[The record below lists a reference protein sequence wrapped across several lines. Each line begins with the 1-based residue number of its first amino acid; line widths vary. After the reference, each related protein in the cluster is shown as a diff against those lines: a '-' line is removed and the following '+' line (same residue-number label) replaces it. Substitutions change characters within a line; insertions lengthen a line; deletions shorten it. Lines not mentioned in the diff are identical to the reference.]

1 MPLQFIFGPSGSGK
15 SYHLY
20 HQIID
25 ESRLHQEQNY
35 IVLVP
40 EQFTMQTQKDLVN
53 MHPCHGIMNIDVLS
67 FVRLSY
73 RVFEETGGGTLP
85 VLDDEGKNLILR
97 KIAGDYE
104 GELKV
109 LGGNMKKLGYISEV
123 KSVISE
129 FAQYDITE
137 EELERVMETAG
148 EESRLY
154 YKLKDIQV
162 LYRGFMEYLEK
173 KYITKEELLD
183 VLSQMVC
190 KSDMLKNST
199 VVLDGFTGFTPVQ
212 NRLLLELMTHCR
224 KVVITVTMDDRED
237 PYVYQHPYQLFG
249 LGKHMVTTLMRLAR
263 DHNIA
268 VDEPVCLYGRPPYR
282 FKDHDSLAFLER
294 NLFRYHGKGFGKEP
308 ESIGIHVTRNPK
320 EEAMAVAGAIRALVR
335 KEGYRYREIG
345 VIVSNMDV
353 YGDDLEQAFA
363 MYEIPAFMD
372 HKEKHSSESLCRIY
386 AEPA

>member
-25 ESRLHQEQNY
+25 ESRIHQEQNY

-109 LGGNMKKLGYISEV
+109 LGGNMKKLGYVSEV

-148 EESRLY
+148 EEYLKELKGKSGELSKDALY
-154 YKLKDIQV
+154 DETVKMQDKLKEIYNEGTSAMTDATLESTDDDTDTYEKYLKKLETKYSDIS
-162 LYRGFMEYLEK
+162 R
-173 KYITKEELLD
+173 ELT
-183 VLSQMVC
+183 QPY
-190 KSDMLKNST
+190 K
-199 VVLDGFTGFTPVQ
+199 
-212 NRLLLELMTHCR
+212 
-224 KVVITVTMDDRED
+224 DR
-237 PYVYQHPYQLFG
+237 F
-249 LGKHMVTTLMRLAR
+249 
-263 DHNIA
+263 
-268 VDEPVCLYGRPPYR
+268 
-282 FKDHDSLAFLER
+282 
-294 NLFRYHGKGFGKEP
+294 
-308 ESIGIHVTRNPK
+308 
-320 EEAMAVAGAIRALVR
+320 
-335 KEGYRYREIG
+335 
-345 VIVSNMDV
+345 
-353 YGDDLEQAFA
+353 
-363 MYEIPAFMD
+363 
-372 HKEKHSSESLCRIY
+372 
-386 AEPA
+386 